1 MAYGA
6 IAIPERLPAPRA
18 VRATATMVAALAIGA
33 LVAIV
38 LLAAS
43 APRDD
48 TALVQLHGRSGN
60 WKLKMGAALR
70 KHVRMQATFKPTK
83 TKAHTKL
90 EVHHEHAG
98 SGSGSGMSMEELD
111 QDLMK
116 AGQEAEHK
124 EHMFEMLCK
133 NTASDFETMVESSV
147 PPPEMDGGAS
157 EHDFMV
163 SVYQIM
169 KLVDKDDSGCVDKH
183 EFHEFLTMLAE
194 DGPKA
199 VCEGVFAPICH
210 DAMAEAHGKEITEE
224 ESDHFFDEIDQD
236 HTGLLDYWEVA
247 GLLHHT
253 ACESGHLTPEDQE
266 ENCAHLDE
274 HHDGADNRPNALLQW
289 LYVPTLH
296 CACAQAGEGMGERLT
311 CMESLFCLSRR
322 ALPRRALPRRP

>member
-6 IAIPERLPAPRA
+6 IAIPERVPAPRA
-18 VRATATMVAALAIGA
+18 VRATATAVAALAIGA

-38 LLAAS
+38 LLAGS
-43 APRDD
+43 APRGD
-48 TALVQLHGRSGN
+48 TALVQLRGRSGN

-70 KHVRMQATFKPTK
+70 KHVRMQAAFKPTK

-90 EVHHEHAG
+90 EVHHEHPG

-169 KLVDKDDSGCVDKH
+169 KLVDQDDSGCVDKH
-183 EFHEFLTMLAE
+183 EFHEFLDMLAE
-194 DGPKA
+194 DAPED
-199 VCEGVFAPICH
+199 VCEGVFAPICQ

-224 ESDHFFDEIDQD
+224 ESDHIFDEIDRD
-236 HTGLLDYWEVA
+236 HTGLLDYSEIV

-253 ACESGHLTPEDQE
+253 ACESDKLAPEDKE
-266 ENCAHLDE
+266 EMCAHLEE
-274 HHDGADNRPNALLQW
+274 HHDDE
-289 LYVPTLH
+289 H
-296 CACAQAGEGMGERLT
+296 
-311 CMESLFCLSRR
+311 
-322 ALPRRALPRRP
+322 